1 MLQWEVTRQGLGSP
15 NVKYL
20 KEAMGVTV
28 DGAPSLES
36 ISPARLAN
44 RADAPILLI
53 HGTDDSV
60 VPIEQSQEMVRVL
73 QAAHKPVEFLY
84 TKDEDHWLSRSAT
97 RLATLKAAVAF
108 VQKYNPA
115 D

>member
-1 MLQWEVTRQGLGSP
+1 
-15 NVKYL
+15 
-20 KEAMGVTV
+20 
-28 DGAPSLES
+28 
-36 ISPARLAN
+36 
-44 RADAPILLI
+44 
-53 HGTDDSV
+53 
-60 VPIEQSQEMVRVL
+60 MVRTL

>member
-1 MLQWEVTRQGLGSP
+1 
-15 NVKYL
+15 
-20 KEAMGVTV
+20 
-28 DGAPSLES
+28 
-36 ISPARLAN
+36 LAS

-60 VPIEQSQEMVRVL
+60 VPIEQSQEMNDALKR
-73 QAAHKPVEFLY
+73 AGKSVEFLI
-84 TKDEDHWLSRSAT
+84 TKDEDHWLSNAST
-97 RLATLKAAVAF
+97 RTQTLKAAVAF